1 MNENTHD
8 SPHSRE
14 PKWQP
19 LPPICR
25 RVIGVLV
32 EKAKTTPAGYPMS
45 INAIMTGCNQKS
57 NRSPQME
64 IDTEDVED
72 TLQQLRQIGA
82 IGEIV
87 GGGRVAKYRHYMKEW
102 LDVDGTELGVMA
114 ELLLRGAQ
122 TIGELRGR
130 AARMVKIPD
139 VQSLTPILQS
149 LIEKGLVVEL
159 TPSGRG
165 QVVAH
170 TLYEPRELTALQTS
184 YNSGGNALPTNP
196 ESAANTTDTD
206 ARVSFIKKP
215 ELPSSTTSVAPP
227 PEPPSTAAGNEITE
241 LRAEI
246 TELREEVVRLKR
258 EIEDLWAN
266 IG

>member
-1 MNENTHD
+1 MNDNTHD
-8 SPHSRE
+8 SPQSRE

-25 RVIGVLV
+25 RVVGVLV

-64 IDTEDVED
+64 IDAEDVED

-87 GGGRVAKYRHYMKEW
+87 GGGRVPKYRHYMKEW
-102 LDVDGTELGVMA
+102 LEVDGTELGVIA

-130 AARMVKIPD
+130 AARMAKIPD

-149 LIEKGLVVEL
+149 LIEKGLVIAL

-165 QVVAH
+165 QIVTH
-170 TLYEPRELTALQTS
+170 TLYEPRELAALQAS
-184 YNSGGNALPTNP
+184 YNSGENALPTNH
-196 ESAANTTDTD
+196 ESATNTASTS
-206 ARVSFIKKP
+206 ARVSLTEKP
-215 ELPSSTTSVAPP
+215 ELPASTTSTTTPS
-227 PEPPSTAAGNEITE
+227 EPPSTATGSELTE

-246 TELREEVVRLKR
+246 NELREEMVRMKR

-266 IG
+266 IR